1 MSSFPKED
9 DRLFLR
15 FSSDILSDSGQGGG
29 LFKTPLK
36 AAEEGVN
43 LLNFANKF
51 QEFITRR
58 AVFQARLNNLI
69 LSNPTYYG
77 GKTLTELVQSGKTN
91 IIRRQDV
98 ASAVDN
104 ALEITYAKSF
114 NANASFTIIGKGQ

>member
-69 LSNPTYYG
+69 LNAPEHYSNR
-77 GKTLTELVQSGKTN
+77 TLKD
-91 IIRRQDV
+91 R
-98 ASAVDN
+98 
-104 ALEITYAKSF
+104 KSVV
-114 NANASFTIIGKGQ
+114 